1 VTGDEVRGVWFLGAR
16 GPGNY
21 NKADVNDLLARVAAE
36 LDSGRPAGPLIANAT
51 FRAPSTFV
59 SKIGCLTGA
68 VDWFLEQLRL
78 QEESSEMARMNT
90 DPWRDLATEP
100 YCVYREPGELAG
112 LVAAPPQQ
120 EYADAWRNFGCQ
132 PGTGLSWVQAGAHRY
147 ELRTAG
153 QQTLAASKGR
163 RSATLSTDGR
173 TFTWRPGS
181 PGLAETIG
189 RDRPGAPAH
198 LLKGRTDIK
207 DTDLRMLID
216 QHGIPVLYTGG
227 RHLSYHA
234 GAYIKFPGHRWLRFP
249 VRGTGISDAI
259 MTAVDQANETSDSAA
274 GSRMPAASW
283 LAMAGPALATV
294 RVQVPVPP
302 TVMLAGQDNTAE
314 MSALEEALATVALN
328 GPAVT
333 VPATLAAVTV

>member
-1 VTGDEVRGVWFLGAR
+1 VNGDEVRGVWFLGAR

-51 FRAPSTFV
+51 FRGPSTFV

-132 PGTGLSWVQAGAHRY
+132 PGTRLSWVQAGAHRY

-153 QQTLAASKGR
+153 QQTLAAYKGR

-198 LLKGRTDIK
+198 MLKGRTDIK

-216 QHGIPVLYTGG
+216 QHGIPVLYKGG
-227 RHLSYHA
+227 RHLTYHA

-259 MTAVDQANETSDSAA
+259 MTAVDQAGNKVARYRVAPDDS
-274 GSRMPAASW
+274 SVWTVEISVHPAQQ
-283 LAMAGPALATV
+283 LTDEL
-294 RVQVPVPP
+294 
-302 TVMLAGQDNTAE
+302 
-314 MSALEEALATVALN
+314 
-328 GPAVT
+328 
-333 VPATLAAVTV
+333 TLAIAVSAPFLHSYFRAPVDGGGP